1 MRSLRTCAALFTVLL
16 LALPAVAQEQ
26 TGSIQ
31 GVVKDS
37 SGAVLPGVTVEARS
51 PSAVGVSTA
60 VSDANGIYRF
70 PALPPG
76 TYEVSASL
84 QSFVPAKVGD
94 AIVTLGK
101 QLTIDLVLKLAGVS
115 ESVTVT
121 GESPIIDVKQNAAFA
136 TIQRE
141 TIERMPKGRD
151 FATILRQAP
160 GAQSETKAGNC
171 GDGCGVQI
179 DGASGS
185 ENRWVIDGMDT
196 TQLQNGTSGKTML
209 LDFVQEVQV
218 KSSGYNAEFGG
229 ATGGVINVLTK
240 SGSNQFHGQGGSYFQ
255 NDGMLGDIRPFVRFN
270 PQHTS
275 IPETGLIGNSSTGCT
290 TSPTCL
296 DTNDKWTYWSPMGD
310 IGGPILTDKLWFYG
324 SAAYTKNNY
333 ERDATFYNDPTK
345 TNRHFTWWD
354 DAKYFN
360 YNVSSQLSNSVRVKF
375 NGSNQRNGDRRTAP
389 TVQPDNA
396 LALDASTIYP
406 NGVPSKGMS
415 LSTFDRNAD
424 GTINQAAFD
433 NRWTNVGHNS
443 TNDTYTGNL
452 DWVIKPTF
460 FVNVAGGSYRTDA
473 TTPPEFRGDQ
483 VVHVFNGSN
492 SDSEMASKGYPTVP
506 SQYQNVSG
514 FTDNKSSQGTVRN
527 IFTRYFVNAN
537 TTFFR
542 NMGGQHTFKAGMRF
556 ERFGND
562 VFNGNALPR
571 VQLFWGQTYTNP
583 DTNKVLTG
591 KYGYYYVEQPGT
603 IGKVHSNNY
612 SFWVQDSWEITPRL
626 TVNAG
631 VRTENEHIP
640 SFKDQTQFPDALDI
654 TFGFKDKIAP
664 RAGFAYDIKGDG
676 KWKAYGSYGW
686 FYDITKLELP
696 RGSFGGDHWIQYF
709 YTLDDPDYSKIQCG
723 EGTSGCPGTYIG
735 PGNGYDLRHSSN
747 QVDEFFEEYFN
758 RPGMTGIDPDL
769 KPVKTGEWTGGLDHE
784 LNPTMSLGVRY
795 VHKWMFRTI
804 EDTGILY
811 KGTEDYLIANPGE
824 GLAVTMEPAYPGFPT
839 PKPKRNYDGVEL
851 RLNKRFSNHWNG
863 QASYLYSR
871 LYGNY
876 SGLASADENGR
887 VSPNVNRYYDH
898 TVMSYGSNG
907 KPVYGLLPTDRP
919 HTFKLSGAY
928 DFKWGTIL
936 GANWFIESGVPQ
948 TTVVRF
954 TGYPVFVNG
963 RGDLGRTPVMSQL
976 DLNVMQEFKLA
987 GRSRVQ
993 LLANIDNTFD
1003 QDTYTAYYPGN
1014 SYGPTPYISA
1024 TGGYGNV
1031 NITQPAPV
1039 LFQPGGYD
1047 YKKIVA
1053 DYIAGGGNLKDN
1065 PFYKT
1070 AQNFQGRRQIRVQ
1083 AKITF

>member
-1014 SYGPTPYISA
+1014 S
-1024 TGGYGNV
+1024 
-1031 NITQPAPV
+1031 
-1039 LFQPGGYD
+1039 
-1047 YKKIVA
+1047 
-1053 DYIAGGGNLKDN
+1053 
-1065 PFYKT
+1065 
-1070 AQNFQGRRQIRVQ
+1070 
-1083 AKITF
+1083 